1 MEEKINEAKSTLSLI
16 SLGCKIFS
24 IFGFLLTII
33 YSTILFN
40 EKFNKD
46 IYFWGIATT
55 ALCSSISLGAL
66 GSIADNSKKNRALTA
81 LLVESTN
88 SASQIPLKQEIEY
101 SDLNEDN

>member
-1 MEEKINEAKSTLSLI
+1 MEEKIKEAKSTISLI
-16 SLGCKIFS
+16 GLGCKIIS
-24 IFGFLLTII
+24 IFGVLLTII
-33 YSTILFN
+33 YSTLLLN
-40 EKFNKD
+40 EKVNKN

-55 ALCSSISLGAL
+55 AFCSSASLGAL

-88 SASQIPLKQEIEY
+88 SASQIPITQEFEY

>member
-1 MEEKINEAKSTLSLI
+1 MEEKIKEAKNTASLI
-16 SLGCKIFS
+16 GIGCKAIS

-33 YSTILFN
+33 YSTISFN
-40 EKFNKD
+40 QKNTKD

-55 ALCSSISLGAL
+55 ALCSSLSLGAL

-88 SASQIPLKQEIEY
+88 SASQIPLKQDFEY

>member
-1 MEEKINEAKSTLSLI
+1 MEEKIKEAKSTVSLMG
-16 SLGCKIFS
+16 LGCKLIS
-24 IFGFLLTII
+24 ILGLLLTII

-40 EKFNKD
+40 EKDNKN

-55 ALCSSISLGAL
+55 AFCSSASLGAL

-88 SASQIPLKQEIEY
+88 SASQIPITQEFEY

>member
-1 MEEKINEAKSTLSLI
+1 MEEKIKEAKSTVSLI
-16 SLGCKIFS
+16 GLGCKAISIFS
-24 IFGFLLTII
+24 FLFTII

-40 EKFNKD
+40 EKNIKG

-55 ALCSSISLGAL
+55 ALCSSVSLGAL

-88 SASQIPLKQEIEY
+88 SASPIPLTKEIEY

>member
-1 MEEKINEAKSTLSLI
+1 MEEKIKEAKSTVSLI
-16 SLGCKIFS
+16 GLACKTISIFS
-24 IFGFLLTII
+24 FLLTII
-33 YSTILFN
+33 YSTIFFF
-40 EKFNKD
+40 EKDNKD

-55 ALCSSISLGAL
+55 ALSSSLSLGAL

-88 SASQIPLKQEIEY
+88 SASQIPLSQEIEY

>member
-1 MEEKINEAKSTLSLI
+1 MEEKIKEAISTVSLI
-16 SLGCKIFS
+16 GIGCKTIS

-33 YSTILFN
+33 YSTILFK
-40 EKFNKD
+40 EKDIKD
-46 IYFWGIATT
+46 IYFWGIAAT
-55 ALCSSISLGAL
+55 ALCSSASLGAL

-88 SASQIPLKQEIEY
+88 SASQIPLTKEIEY

>member
-1 MEEKINEAKSTLSLI
+1 MEEKIKEAKSTVSLI
-16 SLGCKIFS
+16 GLGCKLIS
-24 IFGFLLTII
+24 ILGFLLTII

-40 EKFNKD
+40 EKDNKN
-46 IYFWGIATT
+46 IYFLGIAT
-55 ALCSSISLGAL
+55 AFCSSASLGAL

-88 SASQIPLKQEIEY
+88 SASQIPLTQEFEY

>member
-1 MEEKINEAKSTLSLI
+1 MEEKIKEAKSTVSLMG
-16 SLGCKIFS
+16 LGCKLIS
-24 IFGFLLTII
+24 IIGILLTII

-40 EKFNKD
+40 DKDNKN

-55 ALCSSISLGAL
+55 AFFSSASLGAL

-88 SASQIPLKQEIEY
+88 SASQIPIIQEFEY